1 MSNFGAVRSARRAL
15 RPPDLDAG
23 LWSVAPIEHPHSK
36 RPKWPKRCRF
46 PLSLLSLFVMM
57 ISRKMMIFD
66 GGNKMPKDAGN
77 YGQPGVVMKDVGTM
91 TILVYHSC

>member
-57 ISRKMMIFD
+57 ISRKMIVF
-66 GGNKMPKDAGN
+66 GGVSETPKDKGN
-77 YGQPGVVMKDVGTM
+77 
-91 TILVYHSC
+91 